1 MPKIVVDTNLVVSA
15 VITSHGNSARVLEL
29 FRKNLIEIVISE
41 EIATEIQKV
50 LNYPKIRKRHGWSQ
64 EETKRFIKGIK
75 KFCIVVTPEAHS
87 DSIVIQD
94 ASDDKFLD
102 CALAG
107 EADYIVTGDNHLLN
121 LGQYS
126 GIPII
131 TPARLL
137 EIYKTQ

>member
-1 MPKIVVDTNLVVSA
+1 MLKIVVDTNLIVSA
-15 VITSHGNSARVLEL
+15 VITSHGNPAKILGL

-41 EIATEIQKV
+41 EIAAEIQKV
-50 LNYPKIRKRHGWSQ
+50 LNYPKIKKRHGWSS
-64 EETKRFIKGIK
+64 EETKRFVKGIK
-75 KFCIVVTPEAHS
+75 EFCIVVVPKTQPEI
-87 DSIVIQD
+87 IVTKD

-107 EADYIVTGDNHLLN
+107 EVDYIVTGDKHLLN

-131 TPARLL
+131 TPEQLL
-137 EIYKTQ
+137 KIYKT

>member
-1 MPKIVVDTNLVVSA
+1 MLKIVADTNLIVSA
-15 VITSHGNSARVLEL
+15 VITSYGNSARVLEL

-41 EIATEIQKV
+41 EITIEIQRV

-64 EETKRFIKGIK
+64 EEIKRFVKRLK
-75 KFCIVVTPEAHS
+75 KFCIVVAPEAHS
-87 DSIVIQD
+87 DSIVKQD

-102 CALAG
+102 CAVAG
-107 EADYIVTGDNHLLN
+107 EVDYIITGDNHLLN

-131 TPARLL
+131 TPKQFLDS
-137 EIYKTQ
+137 IQ